1 MKKKKKILPIIL
13 TILILIAL
21 FVLYFLS
28 KDTIKYTKDRKV
40 AENIKNEIEELM
52 EVEKT
57 KENNNENIEPKYS
70 FDKIK
75 EKYPDVTSF
84 IYIDDI
90 GLSYP
95 ISQANDNEYYLYRD
109 LNGNPSD
116 VGTIFVDYQNK
127 SDFSDTNTIIY
138 GHNMRE
144 GFWQGDAFGKL
155 DHYVDDN
162 FRQNADQIIKIRTPE
177 KTYFYKIIA
186 GYNIRYD
193 SDYRQINPHDPREYI
208 ENIIKESQID
218 FGERNRHISEDDKII
233 TLSTCINSL
242 DDDYRFVIHAIKIN
256 EIEN

>member
-13 TILILIAL
+13 TILIIIAL
-21 FVLYFLS
+21 FILYFLS

-40 AENIKNEIEELM
+40 AEDIKTNVEELM
-52 EVEKT
+52 EEKET
-57 KENNNENIEPKYS
+57 NEKNVEPKYN
-70 FDKIK
+70 FEKVK
-75 EKYPDVTSF
+75 EKYPDITSF

-90 GLSYP
+90 GLKYP
-95 ISQANDNEYYLYRD
+95 ISQTSDNEYYLYHD

-155 DHYVDDN
+155 DHYVDDD
-162 FRQNADQIIKIRTPE
+162 FRQNANQIIKIRTPE
-177 KTYFYKIIA
+177 KTLYYKMIT
-186 GYNIRYD
+186 GYNIQKN
-193 SDYRQINPHDPREYI
+193 SNYRTINPNNSKEYI
-208 ENIIKESQID
+208 ENIIKESRID
-218 FGERNRHISEDDKII
+218 FGEKNRHIKEDDKII